1 MKYDFTLINSENI
14 KKRNSLTF
22 LKKLVFC
29 IYSLCTKVEVTPQL
43 TPQDFLRSRFRSK
56 S

>member
-22 LKKLVFC
+22 LKKL
-29 IYSLCTKVEVTPQL
+29 
-43 TPQDFLRSRFRSK
+43 DFLSFLFLYFG
-56 S
+56 